1 MDVNLRLWPHRQTEL
16 VCLYRESSMDLLER
30 AKTEESQP
38 TIRAQINRGINLDSH
53 QVYHRA
59 AREIAV
65 TDQLDPLITKLE
77 EMLKRMRDMR
87 YWDYCGFEGYTDY
100 KLEVAATAL
109 ALGACI
115 PCADHDPGSD
125 HAMIQAIQQDDPE
138 E

>member
-1 MDVNLRLWPHRQTEL
+1 MDVNLRVWPHKQTEL
-16 VCLYRESSMDLLER
+16 VCMYREDSMRFLET
-30 AKTEESQP
+30 AKIHERNATL
-38 TIRAQINRGINLDSH
+38 RGQINRAISLDNH
-53 QVYHRA
+53 QVHHRA

-77 EMLKRMRDMR
+77 QMLKRMRDMR

-109 ALGACI
+109 ALGSCI

-125 HAMIQAIQQDDPE
+125 HAMIQALQQADPE

>member
-16 VCLYRESSMDLLER
+16 VCLYREGSMELLER
-30 AKTEESQP
+30 AKHEELNA
-38 TIRAQINRGINLDSH
+38 TMRAQINRGINLDSH

-59 AREIAV
+59 AREIAG

-77 EMLKRMRDMR
+77 QMLKRMRDMR

-109 ALGACI
+109 ALGSCI
-115 PCADHDPGSD
+115 PCSDHDPGSD
-125 HAMIQAIQQDDPE
+125 DAMIQRLQQDDKNE
-138 E
+138 